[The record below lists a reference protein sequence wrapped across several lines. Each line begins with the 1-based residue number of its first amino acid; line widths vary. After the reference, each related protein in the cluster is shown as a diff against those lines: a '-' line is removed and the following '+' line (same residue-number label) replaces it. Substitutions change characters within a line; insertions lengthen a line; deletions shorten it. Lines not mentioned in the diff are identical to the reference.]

1 MPVFLLL
8 IALTVSPTLESKM
21 LKDTFR
27 QTLTDVDRNV
37 HLDAWSIGSEEL
49 TPGTETRWR
58 VEKDVL
64 HGGRQEGVDRIRVNN
79 GVLTFTIIPTR
90 GMNVWDARCGDV
102 RLGWDSPV
110 KEVVHPQYVNLSERG
125 GLGWLRGFGEWI
137 NRCGLASNGAP
148 GVDNVPS
155 NTGASVPV
163 ELTLHG
169 NVTYLPAR
177 TVEVIVEPG
186 STTGASGGKPVIRIR
201 GVVDET
207 MMFGTQLR
215 LISEVSTVVGSRTLT
230 VNDEIQNL
238 AASEQEFQL
247 LYHTNFGTPILGDGA
262 TFISPALRVTP
273 RDERATEG
281 LERWNHYGPPTAG
294 YTEQVYF
301 LKLAA
306 NSAGDTE
313 VLLKNPGGDRG
324 VALGFSTKGLPYMT
338 LWKNTAALEDG
349 YVTGLEPATN
359 HPNNRN
365 FERKNGRV
373 PVLNGG
379 ESHKMRLS
387 MTALLSEQEV
397 DQAAGRIQKLL
408 GSRETKIDAQ
418 PVAEMSP

>member
-1 MPVFLLL
+1 MPVSILLL
-8 IALTVSPTLESKM
+8 TLTASTTLESEM
-21 LKDTFR
+21 LEDTFR
-27 QTLTDVDRNV
+27 QILTDVDRNI
-37 HLDAWSIGSEEL
+37 HLDSWSIGSDEL
-49 TPGTETRWR
+49 TPGSDTRWR
-58 VEKDVL
+58 IEKDVL
-64 HGGRQEGVDRIRVNN
+64 HGGLQEGVDRIRVNN

-90 GMNVWDARCGDV
+90 GMNLWDARCGDV

-125 GLGWLRGFGEWI
+125 GLGWLTGFGEWI

-148 GVDNVPS
+148 GVDHVPS

-163 ELTLHG
+163 DLTLHG
-169 NVTYLPAR
+169 KATYLPAR
-177 TVEVIVEPG
+177 KVEVIVEPG
-186 STTGASGGKPVIRIR
+186 SEAGSSKGKPVIRIR
-201 GVVDET
+201 GIVDET

-215 LISEVSTVVGSRTLT
+215 LVSEVSTIVGSRTLT

-238 AASEQEFQL
+238 AATEQEFQL

-262 TFISPALRVTP
+262 TFIAPALRVTP
-273 RDERATEG
+273 RDERAAEG

-301 LKLAA
+301 LELAA

-313 VLLKNPGGDRG
+313 VLLKNASGDRG
-324 VALGFSTKGLPYMT
+324 VALDFSTRGLPYMT
-338 LWKNTAALEDG
+338 LWKNTAALENG

-359 HPNNRN
+359 YPNNRN

-373 PVLNGG
+373 PVLKGG

-397 DQAAGRIQKLL
+397 DQAAGRVQKLL
-408 GSRETKIDAQ
+408 GGRETKIDPQ
-418 PVAEMSP
+418 PVAGVSP